1 MDPRK
6 LVLALALF
14 MLPALAHAGCSVGA
28 LPFILQNNTVA
39 DATQVDADFNQITSG
54 INSNCA
60 ASGANNDITS
70 LSALSTPLS
79 PIQGGSPVFA
89 GGTTTGSANAQTITT
104 IPTGTPTALGG
115 LIVTGQWGFTNTAFM
130 TISVNGGTPTAVYRS
145 HQNGVS
151 PTAGGEAI
159 AGHPFV
165 LLYNSTINVFKLISE
180 TFIIG
185 EMKTIA
191 AASIPPGWFIA
202 DGSTFVCANFTDLC
216 NVIGVQFG
224 GTASNPKLPDTRGA
238 VMTGLDNYNTYGS
251 SQGAAGR
258 LNNIITGCGTSFTLI
273 GVSCANASERHF
285 QAVNELAVHNHGI
298 TDPGHGHNVNDP
310 GHTHV
315 LSQLALNSAGGATV
329 AGGAA
334 GISTFNTMSTNTTGI
349 TNGTN
354 VTGITIN
361 NNGSGAAMPIVNP
374 NLGMIMIIRF

>member
-6 LVLALALF
+6 LVLALVLF
-14 MLPALAHAGCSVGA
+14 MLPAFAHAGCSVGA

-60 ASGANNDITS
+60 AAGANNDITS

-79 PIQGGSPVFA
+79 PVQGGSPVFA
-89 GGTTTGSANAQTITT
+89 GGTTTGSANVQNVTT
-104 IPTGTPTALGG
+104 IPVGNPTLAGG
-115 LIVTGQWGFTNTAFM
+115 LIVTGQWGFTNTAFL
-130 TISVNGGTPTAVYRS
+130 TLSVGNGGAPVAVYRS

-165 LLYNSTINVFKLISE
+165 VVYNSTLGVFKLVSE

-191 AASIPPGWFIA
+191 MTGVPPGWLLA

-216 NVIGVQFG
+216 NVIGTQYG
-224 GTASNPKLPDTRGA
+224 GTAANPALPDTRGRM
-238 VMTGLDNYNTYGS
+238 MTGLDNYGS
-251 SQGAAGR
+251 GIGAAGR
-258 LNNIITGCGTSFTLI
+258 LNNIITGCGSSFTFL
-273 GVSCANASERHF
+273 GATCANANERHF

-298 TDPGHGHNVNDP
+298 TDPGHGHNINDP
-310 GHTHV
+310 GHGHV
-315 LSQLALNSAGGATV
+315 FSNSVVSTGSGSNGATNIV
-329 AGGAA
+329 GSNLQ
-334 GISTFNTMSTNTTGI
+334 ISATQSNTTGI

-354 VTGITIN
+354 VTSITIN
-361 NNGSGAAMPIVNP
+361 NTGSGAAMPIVNP
-374 NLGMIMIIRF
+374 NLGMVMIIRF